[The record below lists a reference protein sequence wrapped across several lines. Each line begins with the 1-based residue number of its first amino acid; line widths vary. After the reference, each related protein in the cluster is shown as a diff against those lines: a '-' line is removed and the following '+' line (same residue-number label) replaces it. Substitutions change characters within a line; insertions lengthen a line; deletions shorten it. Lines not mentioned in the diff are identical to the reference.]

1 MPPAFVR
8 HGLEHADGV
17 GGDSGGLGG
26 VGGGDGEDDGGG
38 DGGGGEGAD
47 TITSPLLTGSDSSTP
62 LSNGE
67 VVTAEFTAVKLA
79 TDSAICTVV
88 VSPSTLTLTSASVR
102 LRVLRE
108 FRALRIL
115 LI

>member
-1 MPPAFVR
+1 
-8 HGLEHADGV
+8 LEHADGGGIV

-26 VGGGDGEDDGGG
+26 LGEANGGGDGGD
-38 DGGGGEGAD
+38 DGGGGEGAN

-62 LSNGE
+62 LI
-67 VVTAEFTAVKLA
+67 VTAEFTAARSA

-102 LRVLRE
+102 LRALRE
-108 FRALRIL
+108 FRALRIS

>member
-1 MPPAFVR
+1 
-8 HGLEHADGV
+8 V
-17 GGDSGGLGG
+17 GGSGGGICGGCGVVGGVDGGGAGSGGSGLGG
-26 VGGGDGEDDGGG
+26 GGGDGSGAIGGGG

-62 LSNGE
+62 LIE
-67 VVTAEFTAVKLA
+67 TAVSTASRLA

-102 LRVLRE
+102 LR
-108 FRALRIL
+108 AL
-115 LI
+115 